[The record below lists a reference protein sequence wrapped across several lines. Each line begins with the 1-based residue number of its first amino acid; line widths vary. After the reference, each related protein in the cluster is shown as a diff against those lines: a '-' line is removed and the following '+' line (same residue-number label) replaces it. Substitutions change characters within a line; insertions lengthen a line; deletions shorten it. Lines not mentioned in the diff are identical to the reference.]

1 MEKVQP
7 IKNMCEIE
15 KIKLHLKKTNKRNYL
30 LFVIGI
36 NTGIKSNQILNL
48 KVKDVV
54 DDKYQIKKNIY
65 IESKEYFINE
75 PISQAIKEFLAENKL
90 NLNSYLFE
98 SQKTDLPI
106 NRSHLY
112 RILNK
117 AVSECN
123 IDIHI
128 GNETLRKTFGY
139 HYYHKTRD
147 IKYLKEI
154 FNQASQKTLFE
165 YLGIADDLVECKEFF
180 L

>member
-7 IKNMCEIE
+7 IKNMCDID
-15 KIKLHLKKTNKRNYL
+15 KIKLYLKESNKRNYL

-48 KVKDVV
+48 KLKDIV
-54 DDKYQIKKNIY
+54 DTNYKTKDYINIDNKK
-65 IESKEYFINE
+65 YFINK
-75 PISQAIKEFLAENKL
+75 PINQAIKEFLEENKIG
-90 NLNSYLFE
+90 LNSYLFE
-98 SQKTDLPI
+98 SKKTNLPI

-112 RILNK
+112 RILNDSVK
-117 AVSECN
+117 ACN

-139 HYYHKTRD
+139 HYYYKTRD
-147 IKYLKEI
+147 VKYLKDI
-154 FNQASQKTLFE
+154 FNKASKKTLFD
-165 YLGIADDLVECKEFF
+165 YLCIPSELVECRQFF

>member
-1 MEKVQP
+1 MEKVEP
-7 IKNMCEIE
+7 IKNMCDIN
-15 KIKLHLKKTNKRNYL
+15 KIKEYLKESNKRNYL

-48 KVKDVV
+48 KLKDVV
-54 DDKYQIKKNIY
+54 DNNYRIKSY
-65 IESKEYFINE
+65 IDIDNKEYFINE
-75 PISQAIKEFLAENKL
+75 PINQAIKEFLEKNEIS
-90 NLNSYLFE
+90 LNSYLFE
-98 SQKTDLPI
+98 SQKSELPI

-112 RILNK
+112 RILNN
-117 AVSECN
+117 AVSKCN

-147 IKYLKEI
+147 VKYLKEI
-154 FNQASQKTLFE
+154 FNKASQKALFY
-165 YLGIADDLVECKEFF
+165 YLGIENELVKYKEFS